1 MSDSDRVCGYHL
13 FTKRSTVALEAA
25 IGIATSLAIRIRF
38 CLPDWMLDMTQSQK
52 IALPSG
58 LPKQFSDGRPGFQ
71 RLHKFLKIPNT
82 KAVEAVLAAVK
93 DAVQQVPVAKL
104 QGADRRRVLLLAFY
118 ENPEPRRHLWRQMLN
133 DRPPTAS
140 RGQPVPSLEFIALQ
154 RYDAEFREREVNAA
168 VVQDALRDFPDV
180 VESVADAPDWQRP
193 ALAAWPALQ
202 RDIADWNALPEDR
215 RDATALALFA
225 VATVLDDHRFLQWAA
240 RGIDS
245 LREGF
250 SPLFNDQ
257 PVDATPDDG
266 QDVIRQ
272 WKESCDAIAVAART
286 LGADPLRSELL
297 IEGLSDLARKVHNL
311 TKLGGPLTELRNR
324 AVPEKLLQRVDDIVE
339 ELAEG
344 DDSPITGWTHKIA
357 ALWRSVYP
365 LGAHLDI
372 ESLRTDVERVE
383 ADLED
388 ALARWRAALRK
399 RTELDGRHQEARRC
413 VEQEDD
419 ALKRLDA
426 QDQEAELQQQLG
438 RAAQEIQRAHRH
450 VFQVVAPADQ
460 VFDPRRDHH
469 ADNAPATP
477 ESPDPHEPTPEPR
490 AATPSTIEKAAAE
503 EALDA
508 DEPTP
513 TTTQPAPE
521 ADEPTLPAARP
532 GRDPVEPAPPATQ
545 PTPNAVVTGEDDTAR
560 SAEPPLA
567 PEPPTAPEQPAGCLD
582 PPSLDDRQQ
591 TSAIEGLW
599 RALAASRPG
608 IAYHIARLCAEHGYA
623 NVPPPLADI
632 IAASMLAPAV
642 HSPDSEQVRD
652 LRPILE
658 RIDLAALVSD
668 ERPQPERDAVSLLL
682 FSATLRPALFAPTTG
697 APSLLR
703 AVSLSD
709 TLKPVYDLATRVAD
723 HADRLLG
730 VRLHASMLRS
740 SETGTWQDQFD
751 ALAGRVR
758 AWQARAGSKHNIFG
772 PATRVWRDLIG
783 DDGVL
788 ATLMKLISDSD
799 KSVHPDVVA
808 IHEEISDKRTF
819 NELVHSTDQRG
830 TKRNPIVG
838 RALKQMWND
847 VQPVVHLSGQ
857 WLSLMDIR
865 PDTAG
870 FVNQRIDAL
879 HSDLKRV
886 GRKAIET
893 LDGAANSAAGGG
905 ALAATST
912 YARNAINELLQSF
925 DRDAALTESSLDAN
939 VLRSRDLLYVKDV
952 DIDAGFDPVS
962 IEESQLLDRLLN
974 TAAHADTMRSAFHD
988 RLERSDFIGA
998 RLALDLVET
1007 EDGIDGDECT
1017 ASFVHRINDRRKTLR
1032 TELRSTQKR
1041 LESAFCR
1048 GQLPVDDRDAT
1059 AAALATLRQAAEPS
1073 SVEPPRIE
1081 EVEVL
1086 TESSRRLNEINH
1098 AIEASSR
1105 SSIEKVRSRLQHVPA
1120 DRMDEAARG
1129 IVDRTIKQGYVQT
1142 AHEQINRLECG
1153 ESVEPPPPVDDPF
1166 SKFTSVVDA
1175 IETARKTTDPQTI
1188 IRCASAR
1195 ERVAAV
1201 PFEELAEEDAQSGA
1215 SLLEAWYQTA
1225 RKRSVDRTG
1234 LQDLLTGLGF
1244 SVRNVSPQR
1253 SGSQAI
1259 VTTEPIADRAVCPS
1273 RQFGSEA
1280 NGRYRVLLNT
1290 DRSAMDSIFRSIG
1303 IEIRDPTIVLHFGCL
1318 GAERDAIRK
1327 RATREHRLFLVV
1339 DESLVLFLA
1348 GGAPNRLAA
1357 LFRCTLPYS
1366 AAQPYATTSGL
1377 VPQELFYGR
1386 RRERE
1391 TIMDLSGACFIY
1403 GGRQLGK
1410 TALLRQVEEDFGR
1423 DDRVAKWID
1432 LKVNEID
1439 RAPDLWR
1446 VIQRAL
1452 RAPRVVRGDGE
1463 IDPENPKRVER
1474 LLSQIREWL
1483 AGRDTRRLLLLLDEA
1498 DHFLF
1503 VDAANDFSVSARLKG
1518 LMDETNRRF
1527 KVVFAGL
1534 HNVLRTTRHANHPL
1548 AHLGD
1553 PICVGAMTSNGEW
1566 KAAQD
1571 LAREPL
1577 QAVGCR
1583 FGREDLSTRI
1593 LAHTNYYPSLI
1604 QLYGAELTRRLRDSE
1619 RAFPYAIDDDAID
1632 KAYGSRELRDA
1643 IRERFLLTLQL
1654 DQRYEVIAYALAHE
1668 LKEGGDLD
1676 RGLTRDR
1683 ILEAV
1688 QFWWSDGFRL
1698 RNEQFDMLLQEMEGL
1713 GVLRAIEPDRYTL
1726 RNPNILLLLGNR
1738 EDFEK
1743 ALTRER
1749 TPERPYAPA
1758 SFRARYPN
1766 DPHSARRGPLTRQ
1779 QESALHRGGVGVI
1792 CGCPAAGLEDVQEF
1806 LSLRIGSD
1814 EFSRIQPAADASGFE
1829 RQLRKLRSVRNSVK
1843 VRLVPSTVQWNDA
1856 WIRTAKDVL
1865 KGKAQGRR
1873 LWNRV
1878 AFIATPDQLWRLL
1891 TDTAAA
1897 DLDGVDWFSLGPCD
1911 LTFLRR
1917 WLVDINATADGSEA
1931 ENFRRISGGWPVE
1944 LDRFSKNRTRKSWQT
1959 RIEELQRE
1967 GEKNPAKRLRDEF
1980 GLTDEAETVLRSLAG
1995 ADDPF
2000 DCDSVEL
2007 VSSEIGVDPQLVRRR
2022 VDWGERL
2029 GLLSAAGD
2037 GLWTFNPL
2045 VRRLLEA
2052 VPTR

>member
-1 MSDSDRVCGYHL
+1 M
-13 FTKRSTVALEAA
+13 TKTQ
-25 IGIATSLAIRIRF
+25 RIP
-38 CLPDWMLDMTQSQK
+38 LPN
-52 IALPSG
+52 G
-58 LPKQFSDGRPGFQ
+58 LPKRFLDGRSGIQ
-71 RLHKFLKIPNT
+71 RLHKFLEIPNKNT
-82 KAVEAVLAAVK
+82 VEAVLAAVK
-93 DAVQQVPVAKL
+93 DAVQHVPIVRL

-118 ENPEPRRHLWRQMLN
+118 EKPESRRELWRQMLD

-154 RYDAEFREREVNAA
+154 RYDAGFRDREVDTAA
-168 VVQDALRDFPDV
+168 VQDALRDFPDLV
-180 VESVADAPDWQRP
+180 QSVAEAPDWQRP

-225 VATVLDDHRFLQWAA
+225 VATVLDDHRCLRWGA

-245 LREGF
+245 LREDY

-257 PVDATPDDG
+257 TEKATPDDG
-266 QDVIRQ
+266 QDVIRR
-272 WKESCDAIAVAART
+272 WKETCDAIAVTART

-297 IEGLSDLARKVHNL
+297 IERLSDLARQVHTL
-311 TKLGGPLTELRNR
+311 TELDVPLTELRNR
-324 AVPEKLLQRVDDIVE
+324 AVPEKLLQRVDDIVG

-344 DDSPITGWTHKIA
+344 DDSPIAGWTQQIA
-357 ALWRSVYP
+357 ALWRSAYP
-365 LGAHLDI
+365 LGAHLDL

-388 ALARWRAALRK
+388 TLARWRAARRK
-399 RTELDGRHQEARRC
+399 RTELDERHQEARRC
-413 VEQEDD
+413 VEHEDD

-438 RAAQEIQRAHRH
+438 RAAQEIQRARDQ

-460 VFDPRRDHH
+460 VFDPRREHH
-469 ADNAPATP
+469 ADNAPTTP
-477 ESPDPHEPTPEPR
+477 ESPEPREPTPEPP
-490 AATPSTIEKAAAE
+490 AATPATIEKTAAE
-503 EALDA
+503 EAPDA
-508 DEPTP
+508 DEPTS
-513 TTTQPAPE
+513 TTTQPAP
-521 ADEPTLPAARP
+521 DGDGPTLPAAPPARE
-532 GRDPVEPAPPATQ
+532 PVEPAPPATQ
-545 PTPNAVVTGEDDTAR
+545 PTPDAAATSEDDAVP

-567 PEPPTAPEQPAGCLD
+567 PERPRAPEQPSGCPD
-582 PPSLDDRQQ
+582 PPSLDDRPQ
-591 TSAIEGLW
+591 TSAIKGLW
-599 RALAASRPG
+599 RALAADRPG
-608 IAYHIARLCAEHGYA
+608 IAYHIARLCAEHGSA
-623 NVPPPLADI
+623 DLPPPLADV
-632 IAASMLAPAV
+632 IAASMLVPAV
-642 HSPDSEQVRD
+642 HSPDSQPVRD

-658 RIDLAALVSD
+658 RIDPAALLRD

-709 TLKPVYDLATRVAD
+709 TLNPVYDLATRVAD

-740 SETGTWQDQFD
+740 SETGTWQDQFE

-758 AWQARAGSKHNIFG
+758 EWQAGAVAKRNLYG
-772 PATRVWRDLIG
+772 PANTVWRDLFG
-783 DDGVL
+783 RDGVL
-788 ATLMKLISDSD
+788 EKLVRLISDSD
-799 KSVHPDVVA
+799 KSVRPDVEA
-808 IHEEISDKRTF
+808 IHEQISDQRTF
-819 NELVHSTDQRG
+819 NELVHRADRRG
-830 TKRNPIVG
+830 RKRNPIEG

-847 VQPVVHLSGQ
+847 VQPAVHLSGQ

-870 FVNQRIDAL
+870 FVNQRVDAL
-879 HSDLKRV
+879 HNDLKRI
-886 GRKAIET
+886 GRKAVET
-893 LDGAANSAAGGG
+893 LDGAANTAAGGD

-925 DRDAALTESSLDAN
+925 DRDATLTESSLDAN

-962 IEESQLLDRLLN
+962 TDETQLLDRLLN
-974 TAAHADTMRSAFHD
+974 TTAHADTMRRAFHD

-1007 EDGIDGDECT
+1007 EDGVDVDECI
-1017 ASFVHRINDRRKTLR
+1017 ASFVHCLNDRRKTLR

-1059 AAALATLRQAAEPS
+1059 AATLATLRQAAEPS
-1073 SVEPPRIE
+1073 SIEPPRIE
-1081 EVEVL
+1081 EVEIL
-1086 TESSRRLNEINH
+1086 TESSRRLTEIND
-1098 AIEASSR
+1098 AIKASSR
-1105 SSIEKVRSRLQHVPA
+1105 SSIEKVRSRLQHVPE
-1120 DRMDEAARG
+1120 DQMDEAARS
-1129 IVDRTIKQGYVQT
+1129 ILDRTIEQGYVQT

-1153 ESVEPPPPVDDPF
+1153 ESVEPPPPDDDPF
-1166 SKFTSVVDA
+1166 SEFTSAVEA
-1175 IETARKTTDPQTI
+1175 IETARKATDPQTI
-1188 IRCASAR
+1188 VRSAGAR
-1195 ERVAAV
+1195 ERIAAV
-1201 PFEELAEEDAQSGA
+1201 PFDELEEEDAQSAA
-1215 SLLEAWYQTA
+1215 SLLDAWYQTA
-1225 RKRSVDRTG
+1225 RKRSVDKTR
-1234 LQDLLTGLGF
+1234 LQALLKSLGF
-1244 SVRNVSPQR
+1244 SVRTVKPQR
-1253 SGSQAI
+1253 SGRQAE
-1259 VTTEPIADRAVCPS
+1259 VTAEPIADRVVCPS

-1280 NGRYRVLLNT
+1280 NGRYRVLLNI

-1303 IEIRDPTIVLHFGCL
+1303 IESRDPTIVLHFGCL
-1318 GAERDAIRK
+1318 GAERDEIRK

-1348 GGAPNRLAA
+1348 ARVSNRLSA

-1391 TIMDLSGACFIY
+1391 TIMDQSGACFIY

-1410 TALLRQVEEDFGR
+1410 TALLRQVEKDFGS

-1432 LKVNEID
+1432 LRGNEID

-1446 VIQRAL
+1446 VVQRAL
-1452 RAPRVVRGDGE
+1452 RPSRVVRGDRE
-1463 IDPENPKRVER
+1463 IDPENPKRVEW

-1483 AGRDTRRLLLLLDEA
+1483 DGRETRRLLLLLDEA
-1498 DHFLF
+1498 DHFLL
-1503 VDAANDFSVSARLKG
+1503 VDSENDFRVSVRLKE
-1518 LMDETNRRF
+1518 LMDQTNRRF

-1566 KAAQD
+1566 KEAQA
-1571 LAREPL
+1571 LVREPL

-1583 FGREDLSTRI
+1583 FGRADLSTRI

-1604 QLYGAELTRRLRDSE
+1604 QLYGAELTRRLRDSD

-1632 KAYGSRELRDA
+1632 DVYGSRELRDA

-1676 RGLTRDR
+1676 RGLRRDR

-1749 TPERPYAPA
+1749 TPEPPYAPA

-1779 QESALHRGGVGVI
+1779 QESKLHHGGVGVI

-1806 LSLRIGSD
+1806 LSQRIGSD
-1814 EFSRIQPAADASGFE
+1814 EFSRIQPAANAAEFE
-1829 RQLRKLRSVRNSVK
+1829 RQLRKLRSVRNSVT
-1843 VRLVPSTVQWNDA
+1843 VRLVPPTVNWNA
-1856 WIRTAKDVL
+1856 EWIRTAKDVL
-1865 KGKAQGRR
+1865 KVKAQGKR

-1891 TDTAAA
+1891 MDAAAA
-1897 DLDGVDWFSLGPCD
+1897 DLDGIDWFSLRPCD

-1917 WLVDINATADGSEA
+1917 WLVDINATADGNEA
-1931 ENFRRISGGWPVE
+1931 RNFRRISGGWPVE
-1944 LDRFSKNRTRKSWQT
+1944 LDRFSKKKTSKSWQT
-1959 RIEELQRE
+1959 RIEELERE
-1967 GEKNPAKRLRDEF
+1967 VGKNAAKRLRDEF
-1980 GLTDEAETVLRSLAG
+1980 GLTDEAEAVLRGLAD

-2000 DCDSVEL
+2000 DGESIEL
-2007 VSSEIGVDPQLVRRR
+2007 VSGEIGVDPGLVQLR
-2022 VDWGERL
+2022 VDWSERL

-2037 GLWTFNPL
+2037 GSWTFNPL
-2045 VRRLLEA
+2045 VRRLFE
-2052 VPTR
+2052 PPGR

>member
-1 MSDSDRVCGYHL
+1 MTESQ
-13 FTKRSTVALEAA
+13 
-25 IGIATSLAIRIRF
+25 RI
-38 CLPDWMLDMTQSQK
+38 P
-52 IALPSG
+52 LPSG

-71 RLHKFLKIPNT
+71 RLHKFLEIPNT

-93 DAVQQVPVAKL
+93 DAVQHVPVARL
-104 QGADRRRVLLLAFY
+104 PSADRRRVRLVAFY
-118 ENPEPRRHLWRQMLN
+118 EKPDSRRRLWQQTLLDGRL
-133 DRPPTAS
+133 PTALP
-140 RGQPVPSLEFIALQ
+140 QPVPSLEFIALQ
-154 RYDAEFREREVNAA
+154 RYDAEFPEREVDTAA
-168 VVQDALRDFPDV
+168 VQDALCDFPDLV
-180 VESVADAPDWQRP
+180 ASVADAPDWQRP

-225 VATVLDDHRFLQWAA
+225 VATVLDDHRFLRWAA
-240 RGIDS
+240 RRIDS
-245 LREGF
+245 LREDF

-257 PVDATPDDG
+257 TEEATPDDG
-266 QDVIRQ
+266 QDGEDVIHR
-272 WKESCDAIAVAART
+272 WKEICNTIVTTART
-286 LGADPLRSELL
+286 VGADPPRPELL
-297 IEGLSDLARKVHNL
+297 PDLLRRVDELAHLRD
-311 TKLGGPLTELRNR
+311 PLTSLLDS
-324 AVPEKLLQRVDDIVE
+324 AVPEQLLQRVDDI
-339 ELAEG
+339 LARLLEDG
-344 DDSPITGWTHKIA
+344 DSPISAWKDKIREQ
-357 ALWRSVYP
+357 WRSVYIP
-365 LGAHLDI
+365 DSPDTSPDI
-372 ESLRTDVERVE
+372 ESFRADVER
-383 ADLED
+383 LED
-388 ALARWRAALRK
+388 ELESALDDWRAARRDRARLNEQHQKIK
-399 RTELDGRHQEARRC
+399 RQAEA
-413 VEQEDD
+413 DD
-419 ALKRLDA
+419 DPLKRLDA
-426 QDQEAELQQQLG
+426 QDREPEL
-438 RAAQEIQRAHRH
+438 AQELYTAATADRSARHRI
-450 VFQVVAPADQ
+450 FLVVAPKDQ
-460 VFDPRRDHH
+460 KFDPRRDYLVDE
-469 ADNAPATP
+469 ASPYPESPGVESASRPPSDTQANTENEGERATQEAGKPASPIGREPDQDAKPEVDEAPAPAT
-477 ESPDPHEPTPEPR
+477 
-490 AATPSTIEKAAAE
+490 
-503 EALDA
+503 
-508 DEPTP
+508 
-513 TTTQPAPE
+513 
-521 ADEPTLPAARP
+521 
-532 GRDPVEPAPPATQ
+532 GPPA
-545 PTPNAVVTGEDDTAR
+545 
-560 SAEPPLA
+560 
-567 PEPPTAPEQPAGCLD
+567 QPAGSPADTPLTDTRPPD
-582 PPSLDDRQQ
+582 PPADPSPALDRRP

-599 RALAASRPG
+599 RALAAGRPG

-623 NVPPPLADI
+623 NVPPTLADV

-642 HSPDSEQVRD
+642 HSPDSQPVRD

-658 RIDLAALVSD
+658 RIDPAALLRD
-668 ERPQPERDAVSLLL
+668 ERPQPERDAVCLLL
-682 FSATLRPALFAPTTG
+682 FSATMRPALFAPTTG

-709 TLKPVYDLATRVAD
+709 TLKPVYALATRVAD

-730 VRLHASMLRS
+730 IRLHASMLRS
-740 SETGTWQDQFD
+740 SETGTWKDRFD
-751 ALAGRVR
+751 ALTGRVR
-758 AWQARAGSKHNIFG
+758 AWQAGADSKRNLYG
-772 PATRVWRDLIG
+772 PATRIWRDLIG
-783 DDGVL
+783 RDGVL
-788 ATLMKLISDSD
+788 AKLMRLISDSD
-799 KSVHPDVVA
+799 KSVRSDVEA
-808 IHEEISDKRTF
+808 IHEQISDQRTF
-819 NELVHSTDQRG
+819 NELVHRADQRG
-830 TKRNPIVG
+830 RKRNPIVG

-847 VQPVVHLSGQ
+847 VQPAVQLSGQ
-857 WLSLMDIR
+857 WLSLIDIR

-870 FVNQRIDAL
+870 FVNQRVDAL
-879 HSDLKRV
+879 HNDLKRV

-893 LDGAANSAAGGG
+893 LDGAANTAADGD

-912 YARNAINELLQSF
+912 YARNAINELLQGF
-925 DRDAALTESSLDAN
+925 DRDAALTESNLDAN

-962 IEESQLLDRLLN
+962 TEETRLLDHLLN

-998 RLALDLVET
+998 RLALNLVET
-1007 EDGIDGDECT
+1007 EDGVDVDECI

-1073 SVEPPRIE
+1073 SIEPPRIE

-1086 TESSRRLNEINH
+1086 TESSRRLNEIND

-1105 SSIEKVRSRLQHVPA
+1105 SSIEKVRSRLQHVPE
-1120 DRMDEAARG
+1120 DQMDEAARG

-1175 IETARKTTDPQTI
+1175 IESARKTTDPQTI
-1188 IRCASAR
+1188 VGCARAR
-1195 ERVAAV
+1195 ERVGAV
-1201 PFEELAEEDAQSGA
+1201 PFDELAEEDAQSAA

-1225 RKRSVDRTG
+1225 RKRSVDMTR
-1234 LQDLLTGLGF
+1234 LRDLLKSLGF
-1244 SVRNVSPQR
+1244 SVRAVNPQR
-1253 SGSQAI
+1253 SGSQAE
-1259 VTTEPIADRAVCPS
+1259 VTSEPIADRVVCPS

-1303 IEIRDPTIVLHFGCL
+1303 IESRDPTIVLHFGCL
-1318 GAERDAIRK
+1318 GAERGEIRK

-1348 GGAPNRLAA
+1348 ARASNRLSA

-1391 TIMDLSGACFIY
+1391 TIMDQSGACFIY

-1410 TALLRQVEEDFGR
+1410 TALLRQVEKDFGS

-1432 LKVNEID
+1432 LRGNEID

-1446 VIQRAL
+1446 VVQRAL
-1452 RAPRVVRGDGE
+1452 RPSRVVRGDRE
-1463 IDPENPKRVER
+1463 IDPENPKRVEW

-1483 AGRDTRRLLLLLDEA
+1483 DGRETRRLLLLLDEA
-1498 DHFLF
+1498 DHFLLL
-1503 VDAANDFSVSARLKG
+1503 DSENDFRVSVRLKE
-1518 LMDETNRRF
+1518 LMDQTNRRF

-1566 KAAQD
+1566 KEAQA
-1571 LAREPL
+1571 LVREPL

-1583 FGREDLSTRI
+1583 FGRDDLSTRI

-1604 QLYGAELTRRLRDSE
+1604 QLYGAELTRRLRDSD

-1632 KAYGSRELRDA
+1632 DAYGSRELRDA

-1676 RGLTRDR
+1676 RGLRRDR

-1698 RNEQFDMLLQEMEGL
+1698 RSEQFDMLLQEMEGL
-1713 GVLRAIEPDRYTL
+1713 GVLRAIEPDRYML

-1749 TPERPYAPA
+1749 TPEPPYAPA
-1758 SFRARYPN
+1758 SFRARYPH

-1779 QESALHRGGVGVI
+1779 QESRLHHGGVGVI
-1792 CGCPAAGLEDVQEF
+1792 CGCPAAGLENVQEF
-1806 LSLRIGSD
+1806 LSQRIGSD
-1814 EFSRIQPAADASGFE
+1814 EFSRIQPAANAAEFE
-1829 RQLRKLRSVRNSVK
+1829 QQLRKLRSVRNSVT
-1843 VRLVPSTVQWNDA
+1843 VRLVPPTVNWDGA
-1856 WIRTAKDVL
+1856 WIRAAKDVL
-1865 KGKAQGRR
+1865 KGKAQGTR

-1878 AFIATPDQLWRLL
+1878 AFIATPDRLWRLL
-1891 TDTAAA
+1891 TDAAAA
-1897 DLDGVDWFSLGPCD
+1897 DLDGIDWFSLKPCD
-1911 LTFLRR
+1911 PTFLRR
-1917 WLVDINATADGSEA
+1917 WLVDINATADGNEVR
-1931 ENFRRISGGWPVE
+1931 NFRRISGGWPVE
-1944 LDRFSKNRTRKSWQT
+1944 LDRFSKKRTSKSWQT
-1959 RIEELQRE
+1959 RIEELERE
-1967 GEKNPAKRLRDEF
+1967 VGKNAAKRLRDEF
-1980 GLTDEAETVLRSLAG
+1980 GLTDEAEAVLRGLAG

-2000 DCDSVEL
+2000 DGESIEL
-2007 VSSEIGVDPQLVRRR
+2007 VSGEISVDPGLVRLR
-2022 VDWGERL
+2022 VDWSERL

-2037 GLWTFNPL
+2037 GSWTFNPL
-2045 VRRLLEA
+2045 VRRLLE
-2052 VPTR
+2052 PPGQ